1 MDETLW
7 ALMNII
13 GPIILLALLLWAVL
27 RARRRKNEAPM
38 DVTENATRREYAEEE
53 QRRREGTD
61 DR

>member
-7 ALMNII
+7 TLVDIV
-13 GPIILLALLLWAVL
+13 GPIILLAVLVWVVL
-27 RARRRKNEAPM
+27 RSRRRKNETPM

>member
-7 ALMNII
+7 TLVDIV
-13 GPIILLALLLWAVL
+13 GPIILLLVL
-27 RARRRKNEAPM
+27 VWVVMRSRRRKNEAPM

>member
-7 ALMNII
+7 SLVTIL
-13 GPIILLALLLWAVL
+13 GPIILLVVLVWAVM
-27 RARRRKNEAPM
+27 RGRRGKNEASM

-53 QRRREGTD
+53 QLRREGTD